1 MTDKEEAEANL
12 FAMCLLIP
20 EDMLRA
26 DLKRLGIIA
35 FDIEEDA
42 QIAKLAERYG
52 VSQQLMVLRLV
63 DLKLLRC

>member
-42 QIAKLAERYG
+42 QSVTRLSHWLAR
-52 VSQQLMVLRLV
+52 SA
-63 DLKLLRC
+63 